1 MGVVFDGRA
10 GAVFWALSLTGAVWA
25 FFGRALGYAG
35 RALGYAGRALGYG
48 TLRPISDDPNN
59 DVGGLGGGR
68 ARGAINRRFSGGE
81 STFEYDSIRS
91 I

>member
-10 GAVFWALSLTGAVWA
+10 GVVFWALSLTGAVWA

-35 RALGYAGRALGYG
+35 RALGYGGGRGSQR

-59 DVGGLGGGR
+59 DGAGLGGGR
-68 ARGAINRRFSGGE
+68 ACGAVNKRFSGGE
-81 STFEYDSIRS
+81 STFEYNSIRS